1 MLRQFLRKHYI
12 LTALI
17 LISLGG
23 YIYLYFTDFRYDDD
37 KHDLRHYPIPPL
49 TEKWT
54 QTIEY
59 KTLPHVKF
67 NKCFFISFNG
77 AQLSDNVNK
86 MFGKGFVNKIV
97 EFEGRTFVGTY
108 YDEVYTTKY
117 SIYHTDDLTEEEFYK
132 EAKEK
137 PHFWLKIYQNEVL
150 LETRELYFSDYL
162 SSSKIKIGSRE
173 LFAPGII
180 GIPGYK
186 QEHCHEFAEDT
197 LYKLEIISDQIIP
210 EFHDV
215 EVFFTLGPYTPKV

>member
-1 MLRQFLRKHYI
+1 MLLQFLRKHYI
-12 LTALI
+12 LTALV

-37 KHDLRHYPIPPL
+37 KFYFRHYPIPPL

-67 NKCFFISFNG
+67 SKCFVLSFNG
-77 AQLSDNVNK
+77 FQLKDNVNK
-86 MFGKGFVNKIV
+86 MFGKDFVNEIF
-97 EFEGRTFVGTY
+97 EFKGHTFVTTY
-108 YDEVYTTKY
+108 YDEVYRRKY
-117 SIYHTDDLTEEEFYK
+117 SIYHTEDLTEEEFYK

-137 PHFWLKIYQNEVL
+137 PHFWLKIYQNDVL
-150 LETRELYFSDYL
+150 LETRELYFTNFR
-162 SSSKIKIGSRE
+162 SSSDIKIGERE
-173 LFAPGII
+173 LDAPGII
-180 GIPGYK
+180 GRPGHK
-186 QEHCHEFAEDT
+186 QGYCHDFAEDT

-215 EVFFTLGPYTPKV
+215 EVFFTIRPFTPKV